1 MRKLPAYKLFL
12 FLTGSHALLFTM
24 MGFIHAIYRVEAA
37 QLNPLQLVLLGT
49 ALEVVVFVCEV
60 PTGIVADVYSRRL
73 SVVIG
78 YAVIGLAFVLQG
90 SLPFFLPILL
100 GEMIWGLGY
109 TFISGA
115 EDAWLADEI
124 GEERLTHAY
133 MRASQVGR
141 IGALAG
147 ILVSAALGTVQLAL
161 PILIS
166 GAAFVL
172 LSIFLALV
180 MPETGFAPAPR
191 GERSSWQQMGVTF
204 RAGLQVVRAR
214 RVLMLI
220 LLIGLFMGLSSE
232 GLDRL
237 WHAHLLTHFTFPD
250 IWRLQGPVPW
260 FGALGIASLL
270 LGLALTEA
278 IQKQIDVDDTH
289 RALRAQ
295 FLLNLVMIVAV
306 VVFGIA
312 TRLPA
317 ALLAIL
323 VVQVFRSA
331 NWPLYRAWTNKQIE
345 PRVRATV
352 LSMTGQVDAVGQILG
367 GPGMGW
373 LATAFST
380 RVTMVAVAILLS
392 PVLLLYLLALQWS
405 NAAARRAEV
414 EAAAS

>member
-1 MRKLPAYKLFL
+1 MRRLPAYKLFL
-12 FLTGSHALLFTM
+12 FISGSHALLFTM
-24 MGFIHAIYRVEAA
+24 MSFIHAIYRVEAA
-37 QLNPLQLVLLGT
+37 HLNPLQLVLLGT
-49 ALEVVVFVCEV
+49 ALEVVIFVFEV

-73 SVVIG
+73 SIIIG
-78 YAVIGLAFVLQG
+78 YAVMGLAFLIQG

-133 MRASQVGR
+133 LRASQVGR
-141 IGALAG
+141 IGSLAG
-147 ILVSAALGTVQLAL
+147 ILISSALGTLQLAL
-161 PILIS
+161 PILVS
-166 GAAFVL
+166 GVAFVL
-172 LSIFLALV
+172 MSAFLALV
-180 MPETGFAPAPR
+180 MPETGFKPTPR
-191 GERSSWQQMGVTF
+191 GERNSWQHMGATF
-204 RAGLQVVRAR
+204 RDGLRVVRGR

-220 LLIGLFMGLSSE
+220 LVIGLFIGLSSE

-237 WHAHLLTHFTFPD
+237 WHAHLLTHFTFPN

-270 LGLALTEA
+270 LGLVVTEA
-278 IQKQIDVDDTH
+278 IQRRIDVDDTH

-306 VVFGIA
+306 VVFGLA

-323 VVQVFRSA
+323 TVQVFRGA

-352 LSMTGQVDAVGQILG
+352 LSMTGQVDAIGQILG

-373 LATAFST
+373 LATAYST
-380 RVTMVAVAILLS
+380 RLTMVAVAILLS

-405 NAAARRAEV
+405 NTAARRAEI
-414 EAAAS
+414 EATA

>member
-1 MRKLPAYKLFL
+1 MRRLPAYRLFL
-12 FLTGSHALLFTM
+12 FMSGAHALLFTM
-24 MGFIHAIYRVEAA
+24 MSFIHAIYRVEAA
-37 QLNPLQLVLLGT
+37 HLNPLQLVLLGT
-49 ALEVVVFVCEV
+49 ALEVVIFIFEV

-73 SVVIG
+73 SVVTG
-78 YAVIGLAFVLQG
+78 YAVIGVAFLLQG

-100 GEMIWGLGY
+100 GEMIWGLGW

-124 GEERLTHAY
+124 GEERLTRAY
-133 MRASQVGR
+133 LRASQVGR
-141 IGALAG
+141 IGSLLG
-147 ILVSAALGTVQLAL
+147 ILISSALGTVHLAL

-166 GAAFVL
+166 GGAFLL
-172 LSIFLALV
+172 LSLFLALF
-180 MPETGFAPAPR
+180 MPETGFAPTPR
-191 GERSSWQQMGVTF
+191 GERNSWQQMGATL
-204 RAGLQVVRAR
+204 RDGLRVVRGR
-214 RVLMLI
+214 RVLTLI
-220 LLIGLFMGLSSE
+220 LVIGLFFGLSSE

-260 FGALGIASLL
+260 FGALGVASLL
-270 LGLALTEA
+270 LGLVVTET
-278 IQKQIDVDDTH
+278 IQQRINVDDTA

-295 FLLNLVMIVAV
+295 FVLNLVMIVAV
-306 VVFGIA
+306 VVFGVA

-317 ALLAIL
+317 ALLAI
-323 VVQVFRSA
+323 VTVQVFRSA

-352 LSMTGQVDAVGQILG
+352 LSMTGQVDAIGQVLG

-392 PVLLLYLLALQWS
+392 PVLLLYLLAMQWRGG
-405 NAAARRAEV
+405 AARQP
-414 EAAAS
+414 EAAA

>member
-1 MRKLPAYKLFL
+1 MRRLPAYQLFL
-12 FLTGSHALLFTM
+12 FMSFAHAFLFTM

-37 QLNPLQLVLLGT
+37 HLNPLQLVLLGT
-49 ALEVVVFVCEV
+49 ALEAVIFVFEV

-73 SVVIG
+73 SVIIG
-78 YAVIGLAFVLQG
+78 YGVTGLAFVLQG
-90 SLPFFLPILL
+90 SLPYFLPILI
-100 GEMIWGLGY
+100 GEMIWGLGW

-124 GEERLTHAY
+124 GEEKLARAY
-133 MRASQVGR
+133 LRASQAGR
-141 IGALAG
+141 IGSLLG
-147 ILVSAALGTVQLAL
+147 IVASSALGTVHLGL
-161 PILIS
+161 PIIIS
-166 GAAFVL
+166 GVAFFVL
-172 LSIFLALV
+172 TLFLVLF
-180 MPETGFAPAPR
+180 MPETGFQPTPR
-191 GERSSWQQMGVTF
+191 GERNSWQHMGATF
-204 RAGLQVVRAR
+204 RDGLRVVRGR

-220 LLIGLFMGLSSE
+220 LVIGLYFGLSSE

-237 WHAHLLTHFTFPD
+237 WHAHLLAHFTFPD

-260 FGALGIASLL
+260 FAALGIASLL
-270 LGLALTEA
+270 LGLVVTEA
-278 IQKQIDVDDTH
+278 IQKRIDVDDTG

-295 FLLNLVMIVAV
+295 FMINLVMIVAV
-306 VVFGIA
+306 VIFGVA

-323 VVQVFRSA
+323 TVQVFRGA

-352 LSMTGQVDAVGQILG
+352 LSMTGQVDAIGQILG

-380 RVTMVAVAILLS
+380 RLTMVAVGLLLS
-392 PVLLLYLLALQWS
+392 PVLLLYLLALQW
-405 NAAARRAEV
+405 NKAVARYT
-414 EAAAS
+414 EAPA

>member
-1 MRKLPAYKLFL
+1 MRRLPAYQLFL
-12 FLTGSHALLFTM
+12 FMSFAHAFLFTM

-37 QLNPLQLVLLGT
+37 HLNPLQLVLLGT
-49 ALEVVVFVCEV
+49 ALEAVIFVFEV

-73 SVVIG
+73 SVILG
-78 YAVIGLAFVLQG
+78 YGITGLAFALQG
-90 SLPFFLPILL
+90 SFPYFLPILI
-100 GEMIWGLGY
+100 GEMIWGLGW

-124 GEERLTHAY
+124 GEEKLARAY
-133 MRASQVGR
+133 LRASQAGR
-141 IGALAG
+141 IGSLLG
-147 ILVSAALGTVQLAL
+147 IVASSTLGTMHLGLPIIISGVAFVVLAL
-161 PILIS
+161 
-166 GAAFVL
+166 
-172 LSIFLALV
+172 FLALL
-180 MPETGFAPAPR
+180 MPETGFRPTPR
-191 GERSSWQQMGVTF
+191 QERSSWQQMGATF
-204 RAGLQVVRAR
+204 RDGLRVVRAR

-220 LLIGLFMGLSSE
+220 LVIGLFFGLSSE

-237 WHAHLLTHFTFPD
+237 WHAHLLAHFTFPD

-270 LGLALTEA
+270 LGLVVTET
-278 IQKQIDVDDTH
+278 IQHRIDVDDTG

-295 FLLNLVMIVAV
+295 FLLNLVMIAAV
-306 VVFGIA
+306 IVFGVA
-312 TRLPA
+312 TRLTV

-323 VVQVFRSA
+323 TVQVFRGA

-352 LSMTGQVDAVGQILG
+352 LSMTGQVDAIGQILG

-380 RVTMVAVAILLS
+380 RATMVAVGVLLS
-392 PVLLLYLLALQWS
+392 PVLLLYLLALQW
-405 NAAARRAEV
+405 NKATARYS
-414 EAAAS
+414 EAAA